1 MAEGTGLDHLRT
13 LSPDEW
19 GHLERAVDRF
29 VTAWRVGDRPAI
41 ADYLPAD
48 VGLRPPALVELVHTD
63 LELRLKAGEAARVE
77 EYLRAFAELAT
88 LPGAAVD
95 LIVAEYGLRSRSE
108 PALAMDEYLRRFPDL
123 ADELGSR
130 LRPPSTAVPGSG
142 AGTATRMD
150 PVPVVP
156 GYEILE
162 VLGRGGMGVV
172 YKARQLSLDRPV
184 ALKFLPAATAGDPAW
199 LDRFRREGRTAS
211 ALNHPHICTIYDT
224 GDAAGR
230 PYLSMEWI
238 EGRTL
243 HQGPRP
249 PIATA
254 VRWIYQ
260 AARALA
266 AAHAAG
272 VVHRDVKPDNLMV
285 RSDGIVKVLD
295 FGLARQLTG
304 GSEAGGLV
312 GTLQYMSPE
321 QAREELVGPAC
332 DVFSLGLV
340 LYELTTGRHPFAAAM
355 GVTVLHAIANEPVV
369 PPSRLNPEI
378 PAGLETLILRMLEKD
393 PAARPTAA
401 EVAASLTEPEAR
413 PARRPTA
420 LPGLHVGRDEQRAA
434 LLAAFDSVAGGQGR
448 FVCVTGEAGLGKTS
462 VVEDF
467 LNDLAGRNDRYGV
480 ARGRCSERLA
490 GAEAYLPILEAL
502 GSLLRGP
509 AGPAMAGI
517 MKFAASSWYE
527 QLAPLGDT
535 RPNARGASQERLKRE
550 LAGFLEEATRTQ
562 PLVLFLEDIHW
573 ADPSSVDLLAY
584 LGTRTAG
591 LSILVVLTYRAADL
605 ARSNHPFGPIK
616 LELQGRGV
624 LREIALPYLGRSDI
638 DAYLD
643 LTFPGHQFPDEFV
656 DLVLARTGGNALF
669 LVDLLRYLTERG
681 AIVEGTLKKPLADIQ
696 GDLPESIR
704 GMIRREMDTLDAAD
718 RELLSAASVQ
728 GMEFDSAVVATVLGR
743 SPVDVE
749 DRLDA
754 LDRVHAKVQL
764 LREHEFPDGTLTL
777 RYRFLH
783 VLYQNALY
791 AAVRPT
797 RRATWSAAA
806 AQALLT
812 HHRNYPGAVASEL
825 ALLFEAARD
834 PAQAIEYFLAA
845 ARNAVRLSA
854 HPEAV
859 TLARRGLALLPR
871 LPDTPARAQRELDLL
886 LALGVSLVVTRGFAA
901 PEVEEAFS
909 RARALIRAPEDIVAR
924 FPVLYGLWN
933 VYLLRADLVRCMD
946 LAAELFAAG
955 LGHPDP
961 VIVLQAHNVLQQ
973 PLLHLGDFAAARRH
987 QREAFARYDVRLHYS
1002 LTAEYSED
1010 PGVGCLLYAAVTLW
1024 CQGYPDQA
1032 AAAVRD
1038 ARALA
1043 DRLPYPFDRAR
1054 ALYFGAFMHL
1064 CAREVG
1070 RTRELAAVLHEL
1082 SREQGYPLHTAG
1094 SSFFLGWCSAKTGD
1108 RRGGIERMRQA
1119 QADWRATGAVS
1130 HRPYQLALLAEALA
1144 EDGRPQE
1151 ALPVIEE
1158 ARALTEATG
1167 ERFLEADVHRVRG
1180 DILAASDADAAS
1192 ACYRQAVEVAQR
1204 QGARSLELRA
1214 LLGRYRLD
1222 RERGASANARR
1233 ALAEAFDRFTEGF
1246 DSPDLVEARELLTT
1260 S

>member
-1 MAEGTGLDHLRT
+1 MADGTALDHLRT
-13 LSPDEW
+13 LTPDEW
-19 GHLERAVDRF
+19 GRLERAVDRF
-29 VTAWRVGDRPAI
+29 VTAWRDGDRPAI

-48 VGLRPPALVELVHTD
+48 SRLRPPALVELVHTD
-63 LELRLKAGEAARVE
+63 LELRLKAGETARAE
-77 EYLRAFAELAT
+77 EYLQAFGELST
-88 LPGAAVD
+88 FPGAAVD

-108 PALAMDEYLRRFPDL
+108 PALATDEYLRRFPGL

-142 AGTATRMD
+142 AGTATRME

-184 ALKFLPAATAGDPAW
+184 ALKFLPAATATDPAW
-199 LDRFRREGRTAS
+199 LDRFCREGRTAS

-224 GDAAGR
+224 GEAAGR

-243 HQGPRP
+243 SSGPRP
-249 PIATA
+249 ALATA
-254 VRWIYQ
+254 VRWIVQ
-260 AARALA
+260 TARALA

-272 VVHRDVKPDNLMV
+272 VVHRDVKPENVMV

-295 FGLARQLTG
+295 FGLARQLTS
-304 GSEAGGLV
+304 GSEAGGLI

-321 QAREELVGPAC
+321 QAREETVGPAS
-332 DVFSLGLV
+332 DIFSLGIV
-340 LYELTTGRHPFAAAM
+340 LYELTTGRHPFAAVGGAM
-355 GVTVLHAIANEPVV
+355 VLHAIAHDAVV
-369 PPSRLNPEI
+369 LPSHLNPEI
-378 PAGLETLILRMLEKD
+378 PAGLEALILRMVEKD
-393 PAARPTAA
+393 PARRPTAA
-401 EVAASLTEPEAR
+401 EVAAGLTEPETR
-413 PARRPTA
+413 PARRPA
-420 LPGLHVGRDEQRAA
+420 VVPRLHVGRGEQHSA
-434 LLAAFDSVAGGQGR
+434 LLAAFDSVAGGHGR

-467 LNDLAGRNDRYGV
+467 LKDLCEQHDRCGI

-509 AGPAMAGI
+509 TGPAVAGI
-517 MKFAASSWYE
+517 MKLVAPGWYG
-527 QLAPLGDT
+527 QLVPTSEAQATGG
-535 RPNARGASQERLKRE
+535 GASQERLKRE
-550 LAGFLEEATRTQ
+550 LATFLEEAARAQ

-584 LGTRTAG
+584 LGTRTAD
-591 LSILVVLTYRAADL
+591 LPILVVLTYRAADM
-605 ARSNHPFGPIK
+605 ARSNHPFGPVK

-624 LREIALPYLGRSDI
+624 LREIALPYLGRADV
-638 DAYLD
+638 DTYLD
-643 LTFPGHQFPDEFV
+643 LAFPGHRFPDEFV
-656 DLVLARTGGNALF
+656 ELVLTRTGGNALF
-669 LVDLLRYLTERG
+669 LVDLLRYLREQG
-681 AIVEGTLKKPLADIQ
+681 VIVGGTLRQPVTDIQ

-728 GMEFDSAVVATVLGR
+728 GMEFDSAVVAAVLGR
-743 SPVDVE
+743 SAADVE

-777 RYRFLH
+777 RYRFVH

-797 RRATWSAAA
+797 RRAAWSAAA

-812 HHRNYPGAVASEL
+812 HHRTNPTAVAAEL

-834 PAQAIEYFLAA
+834 PAQAIEYFLLA
-845 ARNAVRLSA
+845 ARNAVRVSA

-871 LPDTPARAQRELDLL
+871 LPDTPARARRELDLL
-886 LALGVSLVVTRGFAA
+886 VALGVSLVVTRGFAA
-901 PEVEEAFS
+901 PEVEETYS
-909 RARALIRAPEDIVAR
+909 RARSLMRGPEDIVAR

-933 VYLLRADLVRCMD
+933 VYLLRSDLVRCMD

-987 QREAFARYDVRLHYS
+987 QREAFARYDDRLHYA
-1002 LTAEYSED
+1002 LTAEYGED
-1010 PGVGCLLYAAVTLW
+1010 PGVGCLLYGAVTLW

-1043 DRLPYPFDRAR
+1043 DRLPHPFNRAR
-1054 ALYFGAFMHL
+1054 AMYFGAFTHL
-1064 CAREVG
+1064 LARDVV
-1070 RTRELAAVLHEL
+1070 RTQELAAALLEL
-1082 SREQGYPLHTAG
+1082 SREQGNPLHAAG
-1094 SSFFLGWCSAKTGD
+1094 SSFFLGWCSTRTGN
-1108 RRGGIERMRQA
+1108 RREGIEQMRRA

-1130 HRPYQLALLAEALA
+1130 HGPYQLTLLAEALA
-1144 EDGRPQE
+1144 DDSRPQE
-1151 ALPVIEE
+1151 ALPVIDE
-1158 ARALTEATG
+1158 ALTLTEATG
-1167 ERFLEADVHRVRG
+1167 ERFLEAEVHRVRG
-1180 DILAASDADAAS
+1180 DILRNTDGEAAG

-1204 QGARSLELRA
+1204 QGARSLGLRA
-1214 LLGRYRLD
+1214 LISRYRLD
-1222 RERGASANARR
+1222 RERGVSADARG

-1246 DSPDLVEARELLTT
+1246 DSPDLVEARELLTA